1 MAIYAIGDVQ
11 GCHAE
16 LLALLDKLA
25 FDPGSDQVWFVGDLV
40 NRGPR
45 SLETLRT
52 IRDLGEAAI
61 CVLGN
66 HDLHLLAVA
75 AGISRTKHRDTFG
88 DVLSAP
94 DRDELLHWLRHRP
107 LLHESG
113 GFYLIHAGLPPQWTA
128 DQAVALA
135 HEAEAAIRG
144 DHHAEFLAQMYGNQP
159 DLWDDG
165 LMGPERLRF
174 ITNCFTRL
182 RYCKRS
188 GRADFKQKGRPGTQ
202 PAELLPWFAVPGRR
216 SAGMKIVFGHWS
228 TLGFHV
234 SQGAY
239 CLDTGCLWGGELT
252 ALRLD
257 GDFERIAVPNLG
269 GRYQIPSPA

>member
-16 LLALLDKLA
+16 LLTLLEKIA
-25 FDPGSDQVWFVGDLV
+25 FDPRTDQVWFVGDLV

-52 IRDLGEAAI
+52 ICDLGESAI

-107 LLHESG
+107 LLHEKR

-128 DQAVALA
+128 EQAVALA
-135 HEAEAAIRG
+135 HEAETAIRG
-144 DHHAEFLAQMYGNQP
+144 DEHAEFLAQMYGNQP
-159 DLWDDG
+159 DLWDVG
-165 LMGPERLRF
+165 LTGPERLRF
-174 ITNCFTRL
+174 ITNCLTRL
-182 RYCKRS
+182 RYCTRN
-188 GRADFKQKGRPGTQ
+188 GRVDFKQKGRPGTQ
-202 PAELLPWFAVPGRR
+202 PAELLPWFAVSGRR
-216 SAGMKIVFGHWS
+216 SAGMNIVFGHWS

-234 SQGAY
+234 SEGAY

-257 GDFERIAVPNLG
+257 GDFERIAVPNMG